1 MKTNEDKMIAIKH
14 LKEKNNFAFPK
25 TSKIMCVC
33 VCIYLETI
41 DIYNLTKC

>member
-1 MKTNEDKMIAIKH
+1 MKTNEDKRIAIKH

-33 VCIYLETI
+33 IYLETI
-41 DIYNLTKC
+41 DIYNLIKC